1 MATSRT
7 IAANGELVEDSEILV
22 TWDGLNDGTLDDAN
36 VPQTVFCMLPDV
48 VTGAAGAAVD
58 FLSAIEF
65 VCSGPRPL
73 HIHEYGTGRLVAI
86 CPAYGSLVLR
96 SFDVGGNA
104 EIVEWKLSDN
114 RKEIVAVTPQTTIA
128 DLAVTD
134 GNTTGGAYAVATGG
148 ENTWGTGTENNTE
161 LKAEL
166 DAMADDRETLSAAS
180 FAEIE
185 TKVNA
190 ILATMDGIGL
200 IHADS

>member
-1 MATSRT
+1 MAVSRA

-22 TWDGLNDGTLDDAN
+22 TWDGLLDGALASAG
-36 VPQTVFCMLPDV
+36 QTGVVYCMLPDV
-48 VTGAAGAAVD
+48 VSGATGAAVD
-58 FLSAIEF
+58 FLHAVEF
-65 VCSGPRPL
+65 KSTGPRGFE
-73 HIHEYGTGRLVAI
+73 IHEYHTGRKVAV
-86 CPAYGSLVLR
+86 CPAYGSIVLR

-104 EIVEWKLSDN
+104 ERVEWKLSDN

-134 GNTTGGAYAVATGG
+134 GNTAGGAYAVATAG

-180 FAEIE
+180 FAEVE

-200 IHADS
+200 IHEDS

>member
-7 IAANGELVEDSEILV
+7 IAANGELVEDSEVLV
-22 TWDGLNDGTLDDAN
+22 IWDGLKDGTLDDAN

-48 VTGAAGAAVD
+48 VTGAAGDAVD
-58 FLSAIEF
+58 FLSMIEF
-65 VCSGPRPL
+65 RATGP
-73 HIHEYGTGRLVAI
+73 IGYEVHEYGTGRLVARI
-86 CPAYGSLVLR
+86 EPYSSLILR
-96 SFDVGGNA
+96 SFDVGGDTSK
-104 EIVEWKLSDN
+104 VEWKVSDT
-114 RKEIVAVTPQTTIA
+114 RKEIVADANQATIA

-180 FAEIE
+180 FAEVE

-190 ILATMDGIGL
+190 ILAALAGGL
-200 IHADS
+200 VHETS